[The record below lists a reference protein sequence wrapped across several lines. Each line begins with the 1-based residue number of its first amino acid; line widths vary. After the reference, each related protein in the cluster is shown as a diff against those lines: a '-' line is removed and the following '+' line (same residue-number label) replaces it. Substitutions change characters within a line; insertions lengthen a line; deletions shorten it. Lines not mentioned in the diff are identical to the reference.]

1 MGLFDIFKKKG
12 LNPNQPTMPFPMV
25 FGQTVMSQYNK
36 QTSVEDSYASNAD
49 VYSIVSLLARKASS
63 IPWYVYKKSKDKGA
77 KVALER
83 YKSLSRGISTGSV
96 AEALKWREKAYD
108 SHDIVEDGQLAEILQ
123 RPNPSQGQDKFFES
137 LYTWYWL
144 TGEGFIWG
152 NNGGSDNPKAPIVEM
167 FPLPSQEM
175 DHILDPNDIFGIL
188 GWKLNVARGIPLSKE
203 SVLQW
208 KMPNPTVID
217 DHVGIRGMSPLQAAY
232 RTSMMGNEAEIAAY
246 SMMKNGG
253 AKGALS
259 PEPVNQQV
267 PMVSIEQAQSIK
279 DFMTQYVNGG
289 TNKGNITV
297 LQTPWKYLDF
307 GLSSVDMQ
315 LIESQKITLH
325 KLCRVFGV
333 PVVLFEADYMT
344 DNNYQNAL
352 RDLVTNTIVPAIAS
366 LRDELNRWL
375 VSKNGNDQYY
385 VDFDIQSLPELQ
397 RDIEKLVNSLANAPY
412 LTFDEKREQLGFEAL
427 GGNFSKAYINS
438 GLIPLDEVGMDL
450 NIDDESGD
458 MGNGD
463 D

>member
-12 LNPNQPTMPFPMV
+12 LNPNTQFPVMPIMFGGATMGSWERDKGEEAYV
-25 FGQTVMSQYNK
+25 T
-36 QTSVEDSYASNAD
+36 NAD
-49 VYSIVSLLARKASS
+49 VYAIVSLLARKASS
-63 IPWYVYKKSKDKGA
+63 IPWYAYKKKKDKGS
-77 KVALER
+77 KLALER
-83 YKSLSRGISTGSV
+83 YKLASRQPFDLKAV
-96 AEALKWREKAYD
+96 EKLRAKALEDDEIVTD
-108 SHDIVEDGQLAEILQ
+108 SDLARLLE
-123 RPNPSQGQDKFFES
+123 RPNPTQGQDKFFES
-137 LYTWYWL
+137 LYIWYWL

-152 NNGGSDNPKAPIVEM
+152 NNGNIEGGDIVEM
-167 FPLPSQEM
+167 YPLPSQKM
-175 DHILDPNDIFGIL
+175 DHVTDPEDIFGIL
-188 GWKLNVARGIPLSKE
+188 GWKLNVGRGIYLPKE
-203 SVLQW
+203 SILQW
-208 KMPNPTVID
+208 KMSNPLVID
-217 DHVGIRGMSPLQAAY
+217 DHVGIRGLSPLQAAY
-232 RTSMMGNEAEIAAY
+232 KVSMMGSEAETAGY

-267 PMVSIEQAQSIK
+267 PMVSLEQAQSIK
-279 DFMTQYVNGG
+279 DFMRDYVNGG

-333 PVVLFEADYMT
+333 PVALFEADYMT

-375 VSKNGNDQYY
+375 ADEGVYI
-385 VDFDIQSLPELQ
+385 DFDVQALPELQ
-397 RDIEKLVNSLANAPY
+397 KDIEKLITGLANASF
-412 LTFDEKREQLGFEAL
+412 LTFDEKREAL
-427 GGNFSKAYINS
+427 GYEPKGGAFDVAYVNS
-438 GLIPLDEVGMDL
+438 GLVKLEDVGMDL
-450 NIDDESGD
+450 TIDDGSND

-463 D
+463 DQIP